1 MARISNLETKPLALV
16 DSNVIVYAMI
26 KDYPDKMRHEA
37 CLALLERG
45 LRGEL
50 NYVLAVNPI
59 IIVEVFSVLRRL
71 LSCDEAAFRVS
82 SLLRSRRLGFLS
94 ISKQACQN
102 SVQWAKEK
110 NIPMN
115 DALIGASM
123 VEYAQLIYTVDE
135 EHFKK
140 LEEYNVKIIDPVTLT
155 F

>member
-1 MARISNLETKPLALV
+1 
-16 DSNVIVYAMI
+16 MI

-50 NYVLAVNPI
+50 DYVLAVNPI
-59 IIVEVFSVLRRL
+59 IIIEVFSVLRRL

-82 SLLRSRRLGFLS
+82 SLLRSRRLGFLL
-94 ISKQACQN
+94 ISKQECQN
-102 SVQWAKEK
+102 SVRWAKEK
-110 NIPMN
+110 NIPIN
-115 DALIGASM
+115 DAIIGAG
-123 VEYAQLIYTVDE
+123 VAEYGQPVYTVDE

-140 LEEYNVKIIDPVTLT
+140 LEEYNVKIINPTMST